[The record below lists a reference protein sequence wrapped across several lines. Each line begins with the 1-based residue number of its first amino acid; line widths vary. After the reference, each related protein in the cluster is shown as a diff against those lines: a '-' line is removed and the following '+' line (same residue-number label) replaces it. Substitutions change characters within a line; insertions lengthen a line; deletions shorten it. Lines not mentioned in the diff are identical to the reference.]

1 MSLGDS
7 RQRSHGMSKA
17 LSLMVATVTLVGC
30 ASQAQLLDASQPTA
44 MQTAVARGRFNL
56 SCPTAQGVLLS
67 REVVEPALQ
76 GPYVAGIQRYE
87 YTVGVDGCGK
97 RSTYVVICPQGGTG
111 CFAAGPGAFVP
122 GR

>member
-1 MSLGDS
+1 
-7 RQRSHGMSKA
+7 
-17 LSLMVATVTLVGC
+17 
-30 ASQAQLLDASQPTA
+30 
-44 MQTAVARGRFNL
+44 
-56 SCPTAQGVLLS
+56 
-67 REVVEPALQ
+67 VEPALQ
-76 GPYVAGIQRYE
+76 GPFVAGIQRYE